1 MESRPKEQILS
12 SPALKRNDRAAEP
25 AGAAN
30 ATPMMAQ
37 YLEVKAKHPDFM
49 LFYRMGDF
57 FELFFDD
64 AVQASGALGIALTK
78 RGKHAGEDI
87 PMCGVPVSRA
97 DEYLQKLIR
106 KGFRVAVA
114 EQLEDPE
121 VAKRRG
127 PKAVVRRDVVRLVT
141 PGTLTED
148 ALLVSGANNF
158 LTAMAKSGKG
168 AARYHLASLDIS
180 TGEFLLSETAA
191 ADLEGELLRLRPA
204 EILLP
209 EDELGDAAIKR
220 ASEAAGSPLSP
231 LSRARFTKASG
242 ERELKEA
249 FEVAALDGLGFFT
262 EGDLAAMGAL
272 LHYVNLTQM
281 GERPAMRA
289 PKREAP
295 GALMLIDA
303 ATRASLELVRPK
315 TDGAPTVFGAID
327 RTVTAAGARE
337 LMNRLVSPSA
347 DVELIN
353 RRLDAVAVFIDD
365 WALRERI
372 RRTLKGAPDM
382 SRALSRIKLKRGG
395 PRDLGALRDGLIA
408 AENIS
413 GMLATAAALPPELQ
427 EMAQA
432 LVSLSSAAAAE
443 GPLTPALSRE
453 GRGSPGVPVEK
464 ASPSPL
470 AGEGTGVRGPSSL
483 AITLAERLR
492 AALGENLPYFMRDGG
507 FIASGYD
514 AALDELRQLSADTKV
529 VLAKLQAAYA
539 AQTGIKT
546 LKIQYNQV
554 FGYFVEVSP
563 GTAAT
568 LQAEPHAATFRHK
581 QTLANA
587 VRFTTDE
594 LSALESRILNA
605 AAEALARELALF
617 EELSGAVLAA
627 EEAIANAAAALAAL
641 DCTTALADLAQ
652 SQNYVRPHVDDSR
665 CFLIEGG
672 RHPAVEQALSREG
685 TVFIGNDS
693 KLDGSGE
700 RAPGFLVVTGPN
712 MAGKS
717 TYLRQNALLAVL
729 AQAGSYVPATSA
741 HIGVADRL
749 FARIGAADDLARG
762 RSTFMVEMT
771 ETAAILNQATRRSF
785 VILDEIGRGTATF
798 DGLSIAWAVLE
809 HLHDV
814 IFCRGLVATH
824 YHELTRLADDLPR
837 AANVRMA
844 VTEWKDSIVFLHS
857 VEAGAANR
865 SYGVQAARLAG
876 VPKPV
881 LARAKQVLAQLEKG
895 AGPHGPLT
903 LPTDMPLFC
912 APVKHS
918 LEEAAAH
925 PVLEQLAALD
935 ADSLSPRE
943 ALDILYKLKAAL

>member
-1 MESRPKEQILS
+1 
-12 SPALKRNDRAAEP
+12 
-25 AGAAN
+25 
-30 ATPMMAQ
+30 MMAQ
-37 YLEVKAKHPDFM
+37 YLEVKAKHPDFL

-64 AVQASGALGIALTK
+64 AVQASGALGIQLTK

-87 PMCGVPVSRA
+87 AMCGVPVSRA

-121 VAKRRG
+121 AAKRRG
-127 PKAVVRRDVVRLVT
+127 PKAVVRRGVVRLVT

-158 LTAMAKSGKG
+158 LTAVAKSGKG

-220 ASEAAGSPLSP
+220 ASEAAGAPLSP

-372 RRTLKGAPDM
+372 RRVLKGAPDT

-408 AENIS
+408 AESIS
-413 GMLATAAALPPELQ
+413 GMLAAAAALPPELQ
-427 EMAQA
+427 GIAQA
-432 LVSLSSAAAAE
+432 LASLRGPTVSE
-443 GPLTPALSRE
+443 VPLTPVPSPARGEGDALSTGTAGLPLPSRE
-453 GRGSPGVPVEK
+453 R
-464 ASPSPL
+464 A
-470 AGEGTGVRGPSSL
+470 GVRGPSGFAQRGAQAAAPDST
-483 AITLAERLR
+483 TLAERLR
-492 AALGENLPYFMRDGG
+492 AALGENLPYFTRDGG

-514 AALDELRQLSADTKV
+514 AALDELRQLSADTKA
-529 VLAKLQAAYA
+529 VLARLQAAYA

-568 LQAEPHAATFRHK
+568 LQAEPHSGTFRHK

-605 AAEALARELALF
+605 ASEALARELKLF

-641 DCTTALADLAQ
+641 DCTAALADLAQ

-672 RHPAVEQALSREG
+672 RHPAVEQALAREG

-700 RAPGFLVVTGPN
+700 RAAGFLVVTGPN

-844 VTEWKDSIVFLHS
+844 VTEWKDTIVFLHS

-918 LEEAAAH
+918 AAEAAPH
-925 PVLEQLAALD
+925 PVLEQLATID
-935 ADSLSPRE
+935 TDSLSPRE